1 MQRFGFG
8 SHFMLEGHS
17 ANASKLE
24 DLSLLTRTLEAI
36 PLELELNPSVPA
48 HVFNHDARFQKDSGL
63 SGAVLLAEGHIAIHT
78 FPERHSLV
86 VDVFSARDFDADKVA
101 RVIAQNFEVGRI
113 ETRLFN
119 RGKEYPREIPA
130 LERLLI
136 GERDYLEA
144 RLS

>member
-1 MQRFGFG
+1 MLRFGFG

-17 ANASKLE
+17 ANPSSLE
-24 DLSLLTRTLEAI
+24 DFLLLTRTLEALPI
-36 PLELELNPSVPA
+36 ELELNPSIPA
-48 HVFNHDARFQKDSGL
+48 HVFMHEARFPKDRGL
-63 SGAVLLAEGHIAIHT
+63 SGAVLFAEGHIAIHA
-78 FPERHSLV
+78 FPGWHSLV
-86 VDVFSARDFDADKVA
+86 VDAFSAKDFDADKVA

-119 RGKEYPREIPA
+119 RGKEYPREILA

-136 GERDYLEA
+136 GERDYIEA